1 PRSSLQGRLPPSL
14 RQVAGE
20 EQREERNAKR
30 ASGEQTA
37 PAGLL
42 RSEMDAP
49 ACSSG
54 ALLARFHQ
62 HFRVP
67 FHVTHSS
74 AAPRGGVPF
83 SFADVAPGF
92 SPARAA
98 LKGGATG
105 QYPGRIA
112 LTRPECLTTCHC
124 SAPKS
129 SAKSFVFSAASNRG
143 SPTFHALR
151 VSQSDMT
158 TQLNSGE
165 TSPS

>member
-1 PRSSLQGRLPPSL
+1 MPGRCRGAASPLERGRASPELHSQPAGLIFGSSQQPPGPLPPSL

-42 RSEMDAP
+42 RSELDAP

-124 SAPKS
+124 S
-129 SAKSFVFSAASNRG
+129 
-143 SPTFHALR
+143 
-151 VSQSDMT
+151 
-158 TQLNSGE
+158 QLNSGE